1 MRTNR
6 PWRFGAGLLAAGI
19 LAVAP
24 PAGAQVSGDGFLF
37 HVPSGSFVLRAG
49 LDQALAG
56 SDIFSQAITDL
67 TLRKRDFSGL
77 ALSGELNATLS
88 ERVDLVIGVGW
99 TGSRHDSEYRDWVDN
114 NDLPIQQT
122 TTFQRVPITAGARYY
137 LIPPGERI
145 GHLAWVPSRVAPFVG
160 GGVGA
165 IWYRFRQNGDFI
177 VLSSATK
184 DVFAD
189 DLSTSD
195 WSLMA
200 YAAAGADVSISP
212 SFFLT
217 GEARYT
223 WASAHVGPDYY
234 GYGHGR
240 VDLSGVAVT
249 VGVGFRMQ

>member
-6 PWRFGAGLLAAGI
+6 PWRFGASLLAAGM
-19 LAVAP
+19 LAAAP
-24 PAGAQVSGDGFLF
+24 PASAQGAGNGFLF
-37 HVPSGSFVLRAG
+37 KAPSGSIAFRAG

-56 SDIFSQAITDL
+56 SDLFSQSITDF
-67 TLRKRDFSGL
+67 TLRKRDFAGL
-77 ALSGELNATLS
+77 SFSVELNAALS
-88 ERVDLVIGVGW
+88 PRTDLVISAGW
-99 TGSRHDSEYRDWVDN
+99 SGSRHGSEYRDWVDN

-122 TTFQRVPITAGARYY
+122 TTFVRVPITAGARYY

-145 GHLAWVPSRVAPFVG
+145 GHLAWVPNRIAPFVG
-160 GGVGA
+160 GGLGA

-177 VLSSATK
+177 DLASATK
-184 DVFAD
+184 DVFSD

-212 SFFLT
+212 SVYLT
-217 GEARYT
+217 GECRYT
-223 WASAHVGPDYY
+223 WARGHVGPDYY
-234 GYGHGR
+234 GYGR
-240 VDLSGVAVT
+240 ADLSGVAVT

>member
-1 MRTNR
+1 V
-6 PWRFGAGLLAAGI
+6 AGI
-19 LAVAP
+19 LAAAP
-24 PAGAQVSGDGFLF
+24 PAGAQVAGDGFLF

-56 SDIFSQAITDL
+56 SDIFSQSISDF
-67 TLRKRDFSGL
+67 TLRKSDFAGL
-77 ALSGELNATLS
+77 NFSIELNATLS
-88 ERVDLVIGVGW
+88 RRTDLVISAGW
-99 TGSRHDSEYRDWVDN
+99 TGSRHGSEYRHWVDN

-137 LIPPGERI
+137 LIPQGERI
-145 GHLAWVPSRVAPFVG
+145 GHLAWVPSRIAPFVG

-177 VLSSATK
+177 NLSSATK
-184 DVFAD
+184 DVFSD

-195 WSLMA
+195 WSLTA
-200 YAAAGADVSISP
+200 YAAAGADYSITP

-223 WASAHVGPDYY
+223 WARAHVGPDYY
-234 GYGHGR
+234 GYGR
-240 VDLSGVAVT
+240 VDLSGVALT